1 MITNWDSFKCRCSG
15 IHKIMANSRSNPQL
29 TEKQAERLKHLQSQT
44 TLTVKM
50 GEEMAELLV
59 KKGNGSKIILS
70 DTAVEYLM
78 EVYSWEVYGKLSF
91 GKETYEVDQMEKGK
105 LAEAESIMLLS
116 MLDDV
121 YYTKNEE
128 RIENEFLSGHP
139 DIFIGENIMSATK
152 ITDIKT
158 CFDYPSFLK
167 KKNVALPIAYTNQ
180 VQGYCDITGAGE
192 GEIAHVVADMP
203 ESMINEFKKR
213 LFYKMEVA
221 TEENP
226 EFKAKWE
233 ILENSMRFHDIA
245 VDERIFKQKVE
256 PFTERE
262 QQQVYDRVKVCRE
275 WLWKFHEQH
284 KKITNG
290 VLSNHS

>member
-1 MITNWDSFKCRCSG
+1 M
-15 IHKIMANSRSNPQL
+15 Q
-29 TEKQAERLKHLQSQT
+29 
-44 TLTVKM
+44 
-50 GEEMAELLV
+50 
-59 KKGNGSKIILS
+59 
-70 DTAVEYLM
+70 
-78 EVYSWEVYGKLSF
+78 
-91 GKETYEVDQMEKGK
+91 
-105 LAEAESIMLLS
+105 
-116 MLDDV
+116 
-121 YYTKNEE
+121 
-128 RIENEFLSGHP
+128 
-139 DIFIGENIMSATK
+139 ATK

-167 KKNVALPIAYTNQ
+167 KKNVPLPIAYTMQ

-203 ESMINEFKKR
+203 ESMINEFKKK

-245 VDERIFKQKVE
+245 VDERVYKQKVI

-275 WLWKFHEQH
+275 WLNNFHIQH
-284 KKITNG
+284 KNINSQ
-290 VLSNHS
+290 VSLQSNLA